1 LTEIIFYICVFS
13 QQQREKFS
21 SLYGFAAEFLSLQ
34 DRGSEMHLLD
44 NDQAGDG
51 LAFTGLKK
59 ASSVPQISA
68 EGRASAPSMDHLD
81 ALEAQSIYILREAF
95 ARLKKLALL
104 WSLGK
109 DSNVMIWL
117 ARKAFFGR
125 VPFPALHVDT
135 GKKFPEMYAF
145 RDRYGKEWDLD
156 LRIEPCPPIDAV
168 DPTLPPAARSA
179 ARKTEGLKLALS
191 KYGFDGLIA
200 GIRRDEEA
208 TRAKE
213 RVFSP
218 RGIEGGWDVRDQPP
232 EFWDQFNASP
242 PPGAHL
248 RVHPILH
255 WTEADIWA
263 YTKRENIPIIR
274 LYLAQNGRRYR
285 SLGDAD
291 ITFPI
296 ASSASDIDEILA
308 ELELTKVPERAGRA
322 LDHETED
329 AFERLRAT
337 GYL

>member
-1 LTEIIFYICVFS
+1 
-13 QQQREKFS
+13 
-21 SLYGFAAEFLSLQ
+21 
-34 DRGSEMHLLD
+34 MHLLN
-44 NDQAGDG
+44 NDSAKDR
-51 LAFTGLKK
+51 LRSVDLKNGS
-59 ASSVPQISA
+59 AAAQILH
-68 EGRASAPSMDHLD
+68 EGRLLPPSMDHLD

-145 RDRYGKEWDLD
+145 RDRYGKEWELD
-156 LRIEPCPPIDAV
+156 LKIEPCPPLETI

-179 ARKTEGLKLALS
+179 ARKTDGLKLALA
-191 KYGFDGLIA
+191 KHGFDGLIA

-218 RGIEGGWDVRDQPP
+218 RGAEGLWDVRDQPP
-232 EFWDQFNASP
+232 EFWNHFNASP

-248 RVHPILH
+248 RVHPILAG
-255 WTEADIWA
+255 TEGDIWA
-263 YTKRENIPIIR
+263 YTRREGIPIIP
-274 LYLAQNGRRYR
+274 LYLARDGTRYR
-285 SLGDAD
+285 CSEAPISLSPSNRTPARE
-291 ITFPI
+291 TR
-296 ASSASDIDEILA
+296 SSPSSSRPPFRSGPAA
-308 ELELTKVPERAGRA
+308 PWTTNRKMP
-322 LDHETED
+322 
-329 AFERLRAT
+329 
-337 GYL
+337 

>member
-1 LTEIIFYICVFS
+1 
-13 QQQREKFS
+13 
-21 SLYGFAAEFLSLQ
+21 
-34 DRGSEMHLLD
+34 MHLLNNESAKDRLHGPTAIEGSVLRPPTTNGRLREPGFAID
-44 NDQAGDG
+44 N
-51 LAFTGLKK
+51 
-59 ASSVPQISA
+59 
-68 EGRASAPSMDHLD
+68 DHLD
-81 ALEAQSIYILREAF
+81 ALEAQSIYIFREAF

-145 RDRYGKEWDLD
+145 RDRYGKEWELD
-156 LRIEPCPPIDAV
+156 LKIEPCPSIDAV

-179 ARKTEGLKLALS
+179 ARKTEGLKLALT

-218 RGIEGGWDVRDQPP
+218 RGTEGGWDVRDQPP

-248 RVHPILH
+248 RIHPILH

-263 YTKRENIPIIR
+263 YTQRENIPIIP
-274 LYLAQNGRRYR
+274 LYLAKNGKRYR
-285 SLGDAD
+285 SLGDSD
-291 ITFPI
+291 ITFPV
-296 ASSASDIDEILA
+296 ASTASTIEEILI
-308 ELELTKVPERAGRA
+308 ELDGTKVPERSGRA

-329 AFERLRAT
+329 AFERLRVA

>member
-1 LTEIIFYICVFS
+1 MTTPL
-13 QQQREKFS
+13 
-21 SLYGFAAEFLSLQ
+21 AASY
-34 DRGSEMHLLD
+34 
-44 NDQAGDG
+44 
-51 LAFTGLKK
+51 TPK
-59 ASSVPQISA
+59 SVPLP
-68 EGRASAPSMDHLD
+68 RASAPSMDHLD
-81 ALEAQSIYILREAF
+81 ELEAQSIYIFREAF

-117 ARKAFFGR
+117 ARKAFFGK

-135 GKKFPEMYAF
+135 QKKFPEMYAF
-145 RDRYGKEWDLD
+145 RDQYAKEWGLD
-156 LRIEPCPPIDAV
+156 LKVDYCPPIEEI

-179 ARKTEGLKLALS
+179 ARKTEGLKLALA

-218 RGIEGGWDVRDQPP
+218 RGLEGGWDVRDQPP
-232 EFWDQFNASP
+232 EFWDHFNASVP
-242 PPGAHL
+242 QGAHL

-255 WTEADIWA
+255 WTEEDIWA
-263 YTKRENIPIIR
+263 YTARENIPIIP
-274 LYLAQNGRRYR
+274 LYLSNNGKRYR
-285 SLGDAD
+285 SLGDQD
-291 ITFPI
+291 ITNPVVSD
-296 ASSASDIDEILA
+296 ASNIDEILA
-308 ELELTKVPERAGRA
+308 ELKATKIPERAGRA

-329 AFERLRAT
+329 AFERLRVA

>member
-1 LTEIIFYICVFS
+1 VN
-13 QQQREKFS
+13 R
-21 SLYGFAAEFLSLQ
+21 
-34 DRGSEMHLLD
+34 LD
-44 NDQAGDG
+44 
-51 LAFTGLKK
+51 
-59 ASSVPQISA
+59 
-68 EGRASAPSMDHLD
+68 E
-81 ALEAQSIYILREAF
+81 LEAQSIFVFREAF
-95 ARLKKLALL
+95 ARLRRVALL

-125 VPFPALHVDT
+125 VPFPVLHVDT
-135 GKKFPEMYAF
+135 GKKFTEMYAF
-145 RDRYGKEWDLD
+145 RERFAAEWNLD
-156 LRIEPCPPIDAV
+156 VKVEPCPPIEAI

-179 ARKTEGLKLALS
+179 GRKTAGLKHAVE
-191 KYGFDGLIA
+191 KYGFDGLVA
-200 GIRRDEEA
+200 GIRRDEEP

-218 RGIEGGWDVRDQPP
+218 RRSEGDWDVRDQPP

-255 WTEADIWA
+255 WTESDIWA
-263 YTKRENIPIIR
+263 YTRRENIPIIP
-274 LYLAQNGRRYR
+274 LYLSTNGKRYR

-291 ITFPI
+291 ITFPVVSD
-296 ASSASDIDEILA
+296 ASNIEEILA
-308 ELELTKVPERAGRA
+308 ELEATRVPERAGRA

-329 AFERLRAT
+329 AFERLRVA